1 MADKVIPDLNY
12 QITNKKSEMKKK
24 QWSKDFKSAKRNNS
38 YLKRKNLFLQLYL
51 QKTFKWLR
59 GCLYGSRYIGQR
71 VYRLTD
77 ITFSMHLYER
87 TKVIFRFS
95 WDFIWALF

>member
-38 YLKRKNLFLQLYL
+38 YLKRKNLFLQL
-51 QKTFKWLR
+51 
-59 GCLYGSRYIGQR
+59 
-71 VYRLTD
+71 
-77 ITFSMHLYER
+77 
-87 TKVIFRFS
+87 
-95 WDFIWALF
+95 